1 MQEEVSVGEKE
12 NPTGVIDF
20 AAEELYNESRNG
32 EGEGKGT

>member
-20 AAEELYNESRNG
+20 AAEGLYNESRNG